1 MWFLG
6 RKIKGVVAQSVNLLE
21 DRGNFQNEVTDK
33 KTEQGQVEGIKK
45 EQLRKEMRKKNQPGY
60 FVFELRLFRLN

>member
-1 MWFLG
+1 MWLLG
-6 RKIKGVVAQSVNLLE
+6 SKIKVVVAHSVKLLE

-45 EQLRKEMRKKNQPGY
+45 EQLRKEMRKIKNSQ
-60 FVFELRLFRLN
+60 EILFLS